1 MPVASNTITRRRVV
15 RQKVASPA
23 IFVTE
28 GNTMS
33 FDCVIRDVSEM
44 GAKLAIPPDR
54 QIPEL
59 FLVIDMRTRMAYR
72 SKLIWQTKGEIGVE
86 YRKPALVAVRFSYL
100 VKYEN
105 QHWRFFASAGRFS
118 MTARC
123 GQSAR
128 LPHSC

>member
-1 MPVASNTITRRRVV
+1 
-15 RQKVASPA
+15 
-23 IFVTE
+23 
-28 GNTMS
+28 MS

-86 YRKPALVAVRFSYL
+86 YQSTMALTANLDRSLRFL
-100 VKYEN
+100 NRLWLE
-105 QHWRFFASAGRFS
+105 RA
-118 MTARC
+118 
-123 GQSAR
+123 AR
-128 LPHSC
+128 L